1 MLSTLH
7 KVNILHRAGIAVP
20 PASTTFLLSPSE
32 RASAQSRWESTVEN
46 LFIAYAMARAEK
58 SLGYA
63 AEPGHSPLTGSASS
77 ACQNAYQ
84 SGARPVRIPT

>member
-7 KVNILHRAGIAVP
+7 KVNILQRAGIAVP

-32 RASAQSRWESTVEN
+32 CASAQTRWESTVES

-58 SLGYA
+58 SLGHAGAAAHTSFAGAASNALPDAYA
-63 AEPGHSPLTGSASS
+63 
-77 ACQNAYQ
+77 N
-84 SGARPVRIPT
+84 GA